1 MSRPNPFSSGRS
13 KPHRIFTSYFIN
25 SKLIKPRSGF
35 SILHHYS
42 LQALN
47 CSAVLS
53 IFSTSFFYRFLK
65 FFSIV
70 FVRKYS
76 SVISFMLPT
85 CRVKGN
91 ENQLIL
97 NFFFT
102 EERNSKSVEYTAT
115 MAKLILSSF
124 YGLLFSAMTFTPVGE
139 SIISLGDYESS
150 RNEYSLH

>member
-1 MSRPNPFSSGRS
+1 
-13 KPHRIFTSYFIN
+13 
-25 SKLIKPRSGF
+25 
-35 SILHHYS
+35 
-42 LQALN
+42 
-47 CSAVLS
+47 
-53 IFSTSFFYRFLK
+53 
-65 FFSIV
+65 
-70 FVRKYS
+70 
-76 SVISFMLPT
+76 MLPT

-97 NFFFT
+97 SFFFFT
-102 EERNSKSVEYTAT
+102 EERNNKSVEYTAT

>member
-1 MSRPNPFSSGRS
+1 
-13 KPHRIFTSYFIN
+13 
-25 SKLIKPRSGF
+25 
-35 SILHHYS
+35 
-42 LQALN
+42 
-47 CSAVLS
+47 
-53 IFSTSFFYRFLK
+53 
-65 FFSIV
+65 
-70 FVRKYS
+70 
-76 SVISFMLPT
+76 MLPT

-97 NFFFT
+97 SFFFT

-139 SIISLGDYESS
+139 SIISLGGYESS

>member
-1 MSRPNPFSSGRS
+1 
-13 KPHRIFTSYFIN
+13 
-25 SKLIKPRSGF
+25 
-35 SILHHYS
+35 
-42 LQALN
+42 
-47 CSAVLS
+47 
-53 IFSTSFFYRFLK
+53 
-65 FFSIV
+65 
-70 FVRKYS
+70 
-76 SVISFMLPT
+76 MLPT

-97 NFFFT
+97 SFFFT

-124 YGLLFSAMTFTPVGE
+124 YGLLFSAMTFTSVGE